1 MSIRVVQFY
10 LSLRNAIK
18 VYHWNTLSYPRHKAT
33 DDLVASIDKLT
44 DSFVEVYIGKY
55 GRDKALGHDLRL
67 DLPGLDEK
75 EVVKFLHEAI
85 EWLTHK
91 LPKILKPT
99 DTDLMNIRDELL
111 AAVNQAL
118 YLFTLS

>member
-18 VYHWNTLSYPRHKAT
+18 VYHWNTLSYPRHKAS
-33 DDLVASIDKLT
+33 DDLVGSIDKLT

-55 GRDKALGHDLRL
+55 GRDKALSDNMTL

-75 EVVKFLHEAI
+75 EVIKFLKEAI
-85 EWLTHK
+85 EWLTNK
-91 LPKILKPT
+91 LPKVLKAT
-99 DTDLMNIRDELL
+99 DTDLLNIRDELL

>member
-1 MSIRVVQFY
+1 MSIKVVQFY

-18 VYHWNTLSYPRHKAT
+18 VYHWNTLSYARHKAT
-33 DDLVASIDKLT
+33 DDLVGSIDSLT
-44 DSFVEVYIGKY
+44 DKFVEVYIGKY
-55 GRDKALGHDLRL
+55 GRDEALGKALTL

-75 EVVKFLHEAI
+75 EVVKFLKEAI
-85 EWLTHK
+85 DWLSNR
-91 LPKILKPT
+91 LPKVLKAG

-118 YLFTLS
+118 YLFTLR

>member
-1 MSIRVVQFY
+1 MSVRVVQFY

-33 DDLVASIDKLT
+33 DQLVETIDKLT

-55 GRDKALGHDLRL
+55 GREAALGSPMIL

-75 EVVKFLHEAI
+75 GVITFLKESI
-85 EWLTHK
+85 EWLTDR
-91 LPKILKPT
+91 LPKLIKPT
-99 DTDLMNIRDELL
+99 DTDLLNIRDELL
-111 AAVNQAL
+111 AAVNQCL
-118 YLFTLS
+118 YLFTLR

>member
-10 LSLRNAIK
+10 LTLRNAIK
-18 VYHWNTLSYPRHKAT
+18 VYHWNTRSYPRHKAT

-55 GRDKALGHDLRL
+55 GRDKALSDNMTL
-67 DLPGLDEK
+67 DLPGLDEQ
-75 EVVKFLHEAI
+75 EVIKFLKEAI

-91 LPKILKPT
+91 LPKILKPA
-99 DTDLMNIRDELL
+99 DTDLFNIRDELL